1 MPPYTHTVRE
11 RAFKHVTPLLNTFQ
25 RLLITLQKTQIN
37 KPYVIW
43 PQPLSKA
50 IAPTLPLPCSASATR
65 AFCGSG
71 NTQESWNTV
80 PPPWRA
86 LGTSYRLWLKCHPR
100 EALSG
105 MTLKP

>member
-1 MPPYTHTVRE
+1 MADCKCLLTHTVRE
-11 RAFKHVTPLLNTFQ
+11 RAFKHVTPLPNTFQ
-25 RLLITLQKTQIN
+25 RLLITLQKTRIN

-65 AFCGSG
+65 AFCVSG
-71 NTQESWNTV
+71 NTQESWNAV

-100 EALSG
+100 EALSV
-105 MTLKP
+105 